1 MIIKF
6 YQKIILT
13 LSMLPL
19 LSLQTIMAWS
29 IFSPKKRRSEE
40 KIEFLVNSK
49 LKLSIENLNL
59 PSTNPNP
66 SFCVNSNRTINMN
79 GKTFRGGKDMH
90 IKGSRLIID
99 GKEHITSDNN
109 PNSII
114 IEGHDNNTL
123 DVKIITEGFDDLSDV
138 HTDIAIDYNN
148 ATIRTWYKGNNSTT
162 SRQYFI
168 KVPRKVYIKM
178 LKANEGSIQ
187 VHNIE
192 GTLEKAETIFGDINL
207 KNVNGSIAAQ
217 TVHGDIVLESLK
229 GDVYAQ

>member
-114 IEGHDNNTL
+114 I
-123 DVKIITEGFDDLSDV
+123 
-138 HTDIAIDYNN
+138 
-148 ATIRTWYKGNNSTT
+148 
-162 SRQYFI
+162 
-168 KVPRKVYIKM
+168 
-178 LKANEGSIQ
+178 
-187 VHNIE
+187 
-192 GTLEKAETIFGDINL
+192 
-207 KNVNGSIAAQ
+207 
-217 TVHGDIVLESLK
+217 
-229 GDVYAQ
+229 